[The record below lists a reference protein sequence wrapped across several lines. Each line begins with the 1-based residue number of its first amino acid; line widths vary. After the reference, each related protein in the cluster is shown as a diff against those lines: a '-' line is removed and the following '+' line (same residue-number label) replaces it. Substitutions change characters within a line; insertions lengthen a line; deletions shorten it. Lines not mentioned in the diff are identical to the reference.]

1 MLESTEEEAHFVD
14 VEEEQLE
21 IEGQQ
26 SILEHSEGQLTLE
39 QEEMLGHEMLMLHEL
54 GALQEVTDEHGSQ
67 QPFLSLSPTARFQL
81 S

>member
-1 MLESTEEEAHFVD
+1 MVLESTEEEAHFVE

-26 SILEHSEGQLTLE
+26 SMLE
-39 QEEMLGHEMLMLHEL
+39 QEEMLGHEMLILHEL
-54 GALQEVTDEHGSQ
+54 GALQEVTDEQGAQ